1 MCREVWCVSAGEWYM
16 YAGDS
21 YMCPG
26 IGWYMFA
33 ERIGTC
39 LQWGSGRC
47 MQNGLMPMCR
57 EDWYVCAGGSV
68 TCMRD

>member
-1 MCREVWCVSAGEWYM
+1 MCREVWYVGAGDWYM

-26 IGWYMFA
+26 IGWYMVT

-39 LQWGSGRC
+39 LPWGSGRC
-47 MQNGLMPMCR
+47 LQNGLMPMCR
-57 EDWYVCAGGSV
+57 GD
-68 TCMRD
+68 